1 MSYFSRKVDDT
12 QFEDTPAAAPG
23 NSELTMKIDVVPIPT
38 VSGAVDLQMK
48 QRQNEAIPKI
58 EKVGKDLFAAN
69 KTVLNS
75 EGGKRLYRTSDLYNP
90 VLSLE
95 ELIPMLTKNNLTLR
109 LNAIREGTHAHTT
122 CMELKTGVLFDMT
135 KQAADSSNEKTTE
148 VALKS
153 APDAG
158 RIFVGVKCR
167 KGNHYLQKL
176 DYEVAPSFDDK
187 QHLRA

>member
-1 MSYFSRKVDDT
+1 MSYFSRKVDDA

-58 EKVGKDLFAAN
+58 EKAGKDLFATN

-75 EGGKRLYRTSDLYNP
+75 EGGKRLYRTADLYNP

-109 LNAIREGTHAHTT
+109 LNAIREGTHAHTP
-122 CMELKTGVLFDMT
+122 
-135 KQAADSSNEKTTE
+135 SS
-148 VALKS
+148 
-153 APDAG
+153 
-158 RIFVGVKCR
+158 
-167 KGNHYLQKL
+167 
-176 DYEVAPSFDDK
+176 
-187 QHLRA
+187 